1 MGSSVCVLLPYV
13 TVSFG
18 AAEAT
23 LFTPLFFRDNNYQI
37 LSNVSVVFSV
47 FVILLTKMFKYK
59 RI

>member
-1 MGSSVCVLLPYV
+1 MCVLLPYV